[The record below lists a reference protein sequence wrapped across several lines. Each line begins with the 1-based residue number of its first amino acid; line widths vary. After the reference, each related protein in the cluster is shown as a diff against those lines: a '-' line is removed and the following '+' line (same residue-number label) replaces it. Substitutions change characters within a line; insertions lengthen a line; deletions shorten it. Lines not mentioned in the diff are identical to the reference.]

1 MPSFCATPSEL
12 VRQHPKRN
20 IPPQQ
25 TSIQHMLL
33 LSLLHVPPRMPAEMG
48 SVYQDSLCVVC
59 VCVCVRM
66 HVLVCGTSAES
77 SEAQSGRNTRN
88 LTLTVCTCAC
98 MCVCLFVCV
107 CVCLF
112 VCVWV
117 FVYVWEG
124 RLCWSV
130 PECWKWQGDTVGKRS
145 SPLGLYVQKQT
156 TAVEPCHW
164 LEDTYS
170 NMFGCPKT
178 HCQRREPDSISPIKW
193 KEQLRHFK

>member
-107 CVCLF
+107 CVS
-112 VCVWV
+112 VCVCLGICV
-117 FVYVWEG
+117 CVRGATLLERARVLKVTRRHSGKKILAARSVCAETDHGGGAMPLARGHLQQHVWMSKNTLPAT
-124 RLCWSV
+124 RA
-130 PECWKWQGDTVGKRS
+130 RF
-145 SPLGLYVQKQT
+145 
-156 TAVEPCHW
+156 
-164 LEDTYS
+164 
-170 NMFGCPKT
+170 N
-178 HCQRREPDSISPIKW
+178 
-193 KEQLRHFK
+193 